1 MSRSGEVLINPVTGE
16 RAVVRV
22 GTEEGGDPEHM
33 VVDLYVEP
41 GGAVAGEHVHSEM
54 HERFQVLS
62 GRVGFRVAG
71 AEQVAGPGE
80 GADVPAG
87 TPHDWW
93 NAGEEVA
100 HVEVE
105 VRGATIAPFEDL
117 LITLF
122 GLAHEGKTNAKG
134 LPGVLQLAVIAREYR
149 DVFRLTKPPAFVQSA
164 LFGPLAAIGRAR
176 GLRASYPQHRALV
189 ITEPAPEERTPAG

>member
-1 MSRSGEVLINPVTGE
+1 MSRSGEILTNPVTGE

-22 GTEEGGDPEHM
+22 GTEDGGDPEHA

-41 GGAVAGEHVHSEM
+41 GGAVAGEHVHAEM

-62 GRVGFRVAG
+62 GRVGFRVSG
-71 AEQVAGPGE
+71 TEQVAGPGE

-87 TPHDWW
+87 APHDWW
-93 NAGEEVA
+93 NAGEETA

-105 VRGATIAPFEDL
+105 VRGATASRFEEM
-117 LITLF
+117 LITAF
-122 GLAHEGKTNAKG
+122 GLAHEGKTNSEG
-134 LPGVLQLAVIAREYR
+134 RPGMLQLAVIARAYR
-149 DVFRLTKPPAFVQSA
+149 DVISFTKPPAFVQAA

-176 GLRASYPQHRALV
+176 GLRSSYAHHRALV
-189 ITEPAPEERTPAG
+189 VTEEAPAAG